1 MLKNLLAA
9 AIITSANLLSIIPAK
24 AEATMPP
31 VVEKAQNFLD
41 TLSTAK
47 ARFVQTAWDGSQIVG
62 TFYLN
67 RPGRLRFEY
76 DAPIK
81 DFIVADGTFIYFYD
95 SQIQEQSS
103 APIGQTLA
111 NFLLQ
116 ENIELN
122 NKGEVKVKEVAEK
135 GGLTTIKLERDGDE
149 GAGSLTLGF
158 SNEPFEL
165 KKWRVVDAQNMIT
178 EVELFK
184 LEINPELD
192 KKLFIYRNPHKK
204 RTLND

>member
-1 MLKNLLAA
+1 MLKKILIGFIVLTTMA
-9 AIITSANLLSIIPAK
+9 TTAK
-24 AEATMPP
+24 AEDSVPAI
-31 VVEKAQNFLD
+31 VSQAQEYLD
-41 TLSTAK
+41 NLSTAE
-47 ARFVQTAWDGSQIVG
+47 ARFVQTAWDGAQIVG

-76 DAPIK
+76 DAPIE

-111 NFLLQ
+111 YFLLRDD
-116 ENIELN
+116 ITLN
-122 NKGEVKVKEVAEK
+122 DGKEVQIVEIAEK
-135 GGLTTIKLERDGDE
+135 GNLTTIKLERIDDP

-158 SNEPFEL
+158 SQEPFEL
-165 KKWRVVDAQNMIT
+165 KKWRVVDAQDMIT

-184 LEINPELD
+184 LQPNVELD
-192 KKLFIYRNPHKK
+192 KELFIYKNPHKK
-204 RTLND
+204 RGYNQ